1 MAPRKAI
8 SDIRREELTQAA
20 LKCIAQKGY
29 DRVTLDDVTREAGL
43 SKGIASYYF
52 KNRDELLVS
61 VIQSIWDS
69 IEELTRTIWGLPEE
83 ADEKEVHKR
92 LRAYFA
98 DPSLDITSL
107 VQNAISALVAWINEN
122 PLTIR
127 VVLECWCQVP
137 RHPIVTKVNRSM
149 YSLLL
154 TVSAVFIEE
163 GARRGVF
170 RKRDPRMAAHVLISG
185 VTGLAYNL
193 VMNGFP
199 GDNRELEREFH
210 DLVFEYLRG

>member
-1 MAPRKAI
+1 MTPRKEI

-20 LKCIAQKGY
+20 LKCIADKGY

-69 IEELTRTIWGLPEE
+69 IEALTREVWELPEE

-92 LRAYFA
+92 VKAYYS
-98 DPSLDITSL
+98 DPSLDIAAL
-107 VQNAISALVAWINEN
+107 VRHAIDALVAWIDEN
-122 PLTIR
+122 PDKIK

-137 RHPIVTKVNRSM
+137 RHPMITKVNSSM
-149 YSLLL
+149 YGLLL
-154 TVSAVFIEE
+154 TVTAVFIEE

-170 RKRDPRMAAHVLISG
+170 KKRDPHMAAHIMISG
-185 VTGLAYNL
+185 VTGIAFNQ
-193 VMNGFP
+193 VMNRYP
-199 GDNRELEREFH
+199 GDTGKLEQAFH
-210 DLVFEYLRG
+210 DLVFKYLST